1 LLQLLVEV
9 QHHKEEHNPPSPAS
23 AAITMMMLLCNFLT
37 HLYACYCWIW
47 VIGGSYAWMMPTTT
61 TTRTTTLSSKTT
73 TTTTSIS
80 TTSTYCITPSSSWSL
95 ATSRLYAKGES
106 SSSEGQ
112 QQQQQQQQQRQ
123 LNWLEQW
130 AQEGAQKIA
139 NLDIEERTQRTLFA
153 EMAEDKIYELNLQLE
168 ELMDDETGQLKEE
181 EDNNDSIKELAE
193 DIALQTRSLQE
204 QYRLLVTGEPSSMLQ
219 AMSSLKNNSNNN
231 NNQQE

>member
-1 LLQLLVEV
+1 
-9 QHHKEEHNPPSPAS
+9 
-23 AAITMMMLLCNFLT
+23 M
-37 HLYACYCWIW
+37 
-47 VIGGSYAWMMPTTT
+47 
-61 TTRTTTLSSKTT
+61 
-73 TTTTSIS
+73 
-80 TTSTYCITPSSSWSL
+80 
-95 ATSRLYAKGES
+95 YAKGES
-106 SSSEGQ
+106 SSEGQ
-112 QQQQQQQQQRQ
+112 QQKQRQ

-181 EDNNDSIKELAE
+181 DENSNSNIKELAE

-219 AMSSLKNNSNNN
+219 AMSSLKNSNNN